1 MSDRFIDTNIFLY
14 LLEGG
19 PKAEMAEREIGAGGL
34 VSVQVLNEILAN
46 CIRKARMSWDE
57 AGEFL
62 AGLRELVEVC
72 DLTEDVHDLGR
83 ALGSRYGLS
92 VYDAMIVAA
101 ALLNGCN
108 TLVSEDMQHG
118 LVVENDLRI
127 SNPFQGI

>member
-19 PKAEMAEREIGAGGL
+19 PKAEVAEREISAGGM
-34 VSVQVLNEILAN
+34 VSVQVLNEVLAN
-46 CIRKARMSWDE
+46 CIRKARMSWEE

-62 AGLRELVEVC
+62 SGLRELVEVR
-72 DLTEDVHDLGR
+72 DMTEEVHDLGR
-83 ALGSRYGLS
+83 ALGARYGFS

-108 TLVSEDMQHG
+108 TLLSEDMQHG
-118 LVVENDLRI
+118 LVVESYLWIN
-127 SNPFQGI
+127 NPFQGT